1 MADHTILII
10 IVLIILVILSV
21 IVFVL
26 GVYGVF
32 GKAKKRK
39 LNYLKENGE
48 IIEAEITDF
57 RFGTVV
63 VMSSVPAQVLRIIA
77 RTFMYGEAQEFISE
91 KIYKDKCDLKEG
103 DKVRILVNM
112 KNPKQYYFD
121 PYQKEY

>member
-1 MADHTILII
+1 MADYTILII
-10 IVLIILVILSV
+10 IVLIILAILSV
-21 IVFVL
+21 LVCVL
-26 GVYGVF
+26 GVYGIF

-39 LNYLKENGE
+39 VNYLKENGE

-57 RFGTVV
+57 RFETAV
-63 VMSSVPAQVLRIIA
+63 VMSSVPAQILRIIA
-77 RTFMYGEAQEFISE
+77 RTFMYGVAQEFISE
-91 KIYKDKCDLKEG
+91 KICKDKCNLKEG